1 MGATRR
7 RAGRGLDIRLKRVFA
22 APEADDGERI
32 LVDRLWPRG
41 MRKDKAALDGWMKD
55 LAPSTELRRW
65 FGHDPARW
73 DRFRERYEAELAQHR
88 DLLDELRQRA
98 RKHTVTLLFAA
109 RDEAHN
115 EAVVLKD
122 VLLRGRS

>member
-1 MGATRR
+1 VSAAVHR
-7 RAGRGLDIRLKRVFA
+7 LDIRLKRVFA
-22 APEADDGERI
+22 APEKEDGERI

-41 MRKDKAALDGWMKD
+41 MPKQKAALDGWMKD

-73 DRFRERYEAELAQHR
+73 DGFRARYEAELKQRA
-88 DLLDELRQRA
+88 DLLDALRQRA
-98 RKHTVTLLFAA
+98 RKGTVTLLFAA

-122 VLLRGRS
+122 ALLRGG

>member
-1 MGATRR
+1 MAARR
-7 RAGRGLDIRLKRVFA
+7 GDARPLDIRLKRVFA
-22 APEADDGERI
+22 PPARSDGERI

-41 MRKDKAALDGWMKD
+41 MRKEAAALTGWMKD

-73 DRFRERYEAELAQHR
+73 DGFRERYEAELMQHG

-98 RKHTVTLLFAA
+98 RHGTLTLLYAA

-122 VLLRGRS
+122 VLLRRTT

>member
-1 MGATRR
+1 MS
-7 RAGRGLDIRLKRVFA
+7 AGHALDIRLKRVFA
-22 APEADDGERI
+22 APEAEDGQRI

-41 MRKDKAALDGWMKD
+41 MRKEKAALDGWMKD
-55 LAPSTELRRW
+55 LAPSTELRHW
-65 FGHDPARW
+65 FGHEPARW
-73 DRFRERYEAELAQHR
+73 AGFRERYAAELVQHS

-98 RKHTVTLLFAA
+98 RKHRVTLLFAA

-122 VLLRGRS
+122 VLLHGR

>member
-7 RAGRGLDIRLKRVFA
+7 RAGHGLDIRLKRVFA
-22 APEADDGERI
+22 APGAEDGQRI

-41 MRKDKAALDGWMKD
+41 MRKETAALDGWIKD

-73 DRFRERYEAELAQHR
+73 AGFRERYERELTQHG
-88 DLLDELRQRA
+88 DLLDELRRRA
-98 RKHTVTLLFAA
+98 RQRTVTLLFAA

-115 EAVVLKD
+115 EAVVLRD
-122 VLLRGRS
+122 VLLKQR

>member
-1 MGATRR
+1 VSAG
-7 RAGRGLDIRLKRVFA
+7 GRGFDIRLKRVFA
-22 APEADDGERI
+22 APEKEDGERI

-41 MRKDKAALDGWMKD
+41 MPKQKAALDGWMKD

-73 DRFRERYEAELAQHR
+73 DGFRARYEAELKQHA
-88 DLLDELRQRA
+88 DLLDALRQRA
-98 RKHTVTLLFAA
+98 RKGTVTLLFAA

-122 VLLRGRS
+122 ALLRGG

>member
-1 MGATRR
+1 VSAAVHR
-7 RAGRGLDIRLKRVFA
+7 LDIRLKRVFA
-22 APEADDGERI
+22 APEKEDGERI

-41 MRKDKAALDGWMKD
+41 MPKQKAALDGWMKD

-73 DRFRERYEAELAQHR
+73 DGFRARYEAELKQHS
-88 DLLDELRQRA
+88 DLLDALRQRA
-98 RKHTVTLLFAA
+98 RKGTVTLLFAA

-122 VLLRGRS
+122 ALLRGG

>member
-1 MGATRR
+1 VSAAVHR
-7 RAGRGLDIRLKRVFA
+7 LDIRLKRVFA
-22 APEADDGERI
+22 APEKEDGERI

-41 MRKDKAALDGWMKD
+41 MPKQKAALDGWMKD

-73 DRFRERYEAELAQHR
+73 DGFRARYEAELKQHSDLR
-88 DLLDELRQRA
+88 DALRQRA
-98 RKHTVTLLFAA
+98 RKGTVTLLFAA

-122 VLLRGRS
+122 ALLRGG

>member
-1 MGATRR
+1 VSAG
-7 RAGRGLDIRLKRVFA
+7 GRGLDIRLKRVFD
-22 APEADDGERI
+22 APADEDGERI

-41 MRKDKAALDGWMKD
+41 MPKQKAALDGWMKD

-73 DRFRERYEAELAQHR
+73 DGFRARYEAELKQHA
-88 DLLDELRQRA
+88 DLLDALRQRA
-98 RKHTVTLLFAA
+98 RKGTVTLLFAA

-122 VLLRGRS
+122 ALLRGG

>member
-73 DRFRERYEAELAQHR
+73 DGFRERYEAELAQHR